1 VFTEAYRGARPMNVY
16 QKLTILL
23 TAALLPLLL
32 LYMRG
37 MGYAGVWLVGVV
49 TIGVA
54 GAVFYALR
62 NARAE

>member
-1 VFTEAYRGARPMNVY
+1 MNVY